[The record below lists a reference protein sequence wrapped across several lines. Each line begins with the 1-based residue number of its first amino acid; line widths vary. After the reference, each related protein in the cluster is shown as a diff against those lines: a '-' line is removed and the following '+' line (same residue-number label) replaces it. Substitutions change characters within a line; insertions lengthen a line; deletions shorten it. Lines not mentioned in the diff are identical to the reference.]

1 MKAAAIAAVEA
12 SNPVNWLY
20 GTVTKAKP
28 LEIEVHAKLTLT
40 EEFLDVSEHL
50 TRHDRIVS
58 VRYEYPKRWSE
69 STVIGDTDKEA
80 ASTRNYIG
88 SSEATAYE
96 KYEMLNARM
105 TFEDGLVIGD
115 KVTLLRMQGGHRF
128 LVVDRYKEGEEVW
141 SYQSV
146 K

>member
-58 VRYEYPKRWSE
+58 VRYEYPKTWSG
-69 STVIGDTDKEA
+69 SAVIGDADKKA

-88 SSEATAYE
+88 SGEATAYE

-105 TFEDGLVIGD
+105 TFEDGLIKGD
-115 KVTLLRMQGGHRF
+115 KVVLLRMQGGHRF